1 MTFNLYTADCTG
13 NPKNSSYPNCI
24 KVICEDDLRSA
35 ARLDHVCAE
44 FKDGRRSVAG
54 YICSNV
60 EVMDCDNDHTDD
72 PDKWITP
79 EKLTELFP
87 DVTFAAVY
95 SRNNMKPKGAK
106 SARPRFHVYFPHKA
120 IFSAEECAV
129 LKRNIYRK
137 APFFDGNALD
147 AARFIFGNTS
157 TDIYWNEGIF
167 DVDDFLEAE
176 EFSAGACESEAQRS
190 FCSRVAENSN
200 SDNFAEFEEFDRRS
214 ELISEGSRNTTLS
227 RFAGRVV
234 KRYGIGDKS
243 REMFLKEAEKCEPPL
258 PESELEV
265 IWKSAEKFAL
275 KVAQCPNYI
284 PPEEYGKTLEP
295 EDFSDI
301 GQARALVSEYG
312 EELVYT
318 DATDYM
324 RYDGTHWVESKQLA
338 VGAAEEFLDLQ
349 LAEADQRMTSAA
361 KKLRDS
367 GIADGMIGDT
377 KKLKNNINDQNR
389 GSILEYCSAA
399 AYKAFVMKRRDMKY
413 VQSALQAA
421 KPMLLKDI
429 KDFDKDG
436 FLLCTPSATYDMRQ
450 GIGGAREHRAE
461 DRITKITAVSPDSKN
476 AEMWENAVSE
486 FFCGDEMLIRY
497 VRQIVGLAAIGKVY
511 VEALIISYGQG
522 RNGKS
527 TFWNT
532 IAKVLGSYSGSISAD
547 ALMTN
552 CKRNVKPE
560 MAELKGKRLVI
571 AAEPEEGMRLNTSV
585 VKQLCSTDEVSAE
598 KKYKDPF
605 SYTPTHTLVLYTNHL
620 PRVGAPDDGTWRRL
634 IVIPFN
640 AKITGNSD
648 IKNYSDT
655 LIEKAGGAV
664 LSWII
669 EGAREVMANNFRL
682 ELPDCVKEAIE
693 RYRSN
698 DWLNIFIGECCETD
712 PAYTQ
717 KSGDL
722 YKEYRAYC
730 EKTKEFARNTT
741 DFYSALELAGYT
753 RKKTS
758 KGILVCG
765 LKLKSD
771 FPEDDSF

>member
-13 NPKNSSYPNCI
+13 NPKNSSYQNCI
-24 KVICEDDLRSA
+24 KVVCEDDLRSA

-44 FKDGRRSVAG
+44 FKGGHRSVAG
-54 YICSNV
+54 YICSNI

-106 SARPRFHVYFPHKA
+106 SARPRFHVYFPHKT
-120 IFSAEECAV
+120 IFSAEECAA
-129 LKRNIYRK
+129 LKRSIYRK

-147 AARFIFGNTS
+147 AARFIFGNPAAE
-157 TDIYWNEGIF
+157 IYQSEGIF
-167 DVDDFLEAE
+167 DIDDYLDAE
-176 EFSAGACESEAQRS
+176 SAADFGEL
-190 FCSRVAENSN
+190 
-200 SDNFAEFEEFDRRS
+200 DKKYG
-214 ELISEGSRNTTLS
+214 LISEGSRNSTLS

-234 KRYGIGDKS
+234 KRYGVGAKS
-243 REMFLKEAEKCEPPL
+243 RELFLKEAEKCEPPL
-258 PESELEV
+258 PKSELEV

-275 KVAQCPNYI
+275 KVAQSPDYI
-284 PPEEYGKTLEP
+284 PPEDYGKTLEP

-312 EELVYT
+312 GELVYT

-324 RYDGTHWVESKQLA
+324 RYDGTHWAESKQLA

-349 LAEADQRMTSAA
+349 LAEAEQRMAA
-361 KKLRDS
+361 AIKRLKDS

-389 GSILEYCSAA
+389 GAIMEYCSAT

-436 FLLCTPSATYDMRQ
+436 FLLCTPAATYDLRQ
-450 GIGGAREHRAE
+450 GIDGAREHSAE
-461 DRITKITAVSPDSKN
+461 DRITKITAVSPDNVN

-486 FFCGDEMLIRY
+486 FFCGDNELIRY

-511 VEALIISYGQG
+511 IEALIISYGQG

-620 PRVGAPDDGTWRRL
+620 PRVGATDDGTWRRL

-640 AKITGNSD
+640 AKIKGNSD

-669 EGAREVMANNFRL
+669 EGAREVIANNFKL

-693 RYRSN
+693 RYRSDN
-698 DWLNIFIGECCETD
+698 DWLNIFIGECCDID
-712 PAYTQ
+712 PSYTQ
-717 KSGDL
+717 KSGEL
-722 YKEYRAYC
+722 YTKYRAYS
-730 EKTKEFARNTT
+730 ESTKEFARNTT

-765 LKLKSD
+765 LRLKSD
-771 FPEDDSF
+771 FPEDEDFLSAGQ